1 MEDSF
6 DLPNDVLESSLTSAS
21 NDYLQTD
28 VTDISVEGQS
38 PQVSCEMCK
47 KMKKKIITLQ
57 RKKWKLERDLKCR
70 EQQIENFESKKKLLE
85 DRQKVLKSDI
95 KFVYR
100 GQFSCKK

>member
-6 DLPNDVLESSLTSAS
+6 DLPNDVLESSLTSTN

-47 KMKKKIITLQ
+47 KMKKNHHVTTEKMGIRT
-57 RKKWKLERDLKCR
+57 R
-70 EQQIENFESKKKLLE
+70 FE
-85 DRQKVLKSDI
+85 VP
-95 KFVYR
+95 
-100 GQFSCKK
+100 